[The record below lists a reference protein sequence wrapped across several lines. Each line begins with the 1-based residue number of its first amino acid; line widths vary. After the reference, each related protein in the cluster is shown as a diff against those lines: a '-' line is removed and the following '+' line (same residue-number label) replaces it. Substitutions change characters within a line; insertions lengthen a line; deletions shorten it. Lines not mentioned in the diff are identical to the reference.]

1 MVKVNKLKAR
11 IVELEMTVDAV
22 AERMGV
28 DKSTLYRRFQA
39 PDSLTVGE
47 VGKLSEILE
56 LDDRTAMSIFFSV

>member
-11 IVELEMTVDAV
+11 IVELELTVDSV

-47 VGKLSEILE
+47 VGKLAEILE
-56 LDDRTAMSIFFSV
+56 LDAPEAMSIFFNT